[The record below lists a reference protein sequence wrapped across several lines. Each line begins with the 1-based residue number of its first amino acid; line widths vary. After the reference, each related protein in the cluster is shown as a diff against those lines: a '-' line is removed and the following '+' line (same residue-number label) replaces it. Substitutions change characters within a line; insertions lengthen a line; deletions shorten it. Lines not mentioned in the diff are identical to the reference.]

1 MTDSGRTEHEA
12 VAHERFAFDDAAYV
26 LGALDQ
32 AERAA
37 FEAHLHDCLSCQAN
51 VAEIVQLPAL
61 LERADAAG
69 WADAAA
75 WTDEVSTSD
84 LPDTLLPR
92 LMWQVR
98 SRQRRR
104 RWRVGV
110 LTAAAA
116 SVLALLAVVGVNA
129 LHHAQQPSPRTFTA
143 LTQQGS
149 RVQADVTLT
158 RAKTGTLL
166 RVRCGHYGGQS
177 GYPSTAGPDPTGQG
191 DYRLVVINKAG
202 VHQSNGSWPPGPDID
217 YSTMT
222 NWPPQAISSI
232 QILDSGGTP
241 ILQVVL

>member
-1 MTDSGRTEHEA
+1 VTDSGRGEHEE

-26 LGALDQ
+26 LGALDE

-37 FEAHLHDCLSCQAN
+37 FESHLRHCLTCQAN
-51 VAEIVQLPAL
+51 VAELGQLPAL
-61 LERADAAG
+61 LERAE
-69 WADAAA
+69 AAA
-75 WTDEVSTSD
+75 WSDEAPASD

-104 RWRVGV
+104 RWRVAV

-116 SVLALLAVVGVNA
+116 CVLALLAVLGVDT
-129 LHHAQQPSPRTFTA
+129 LHRSQQPSPRTFTA
-143 LTQQGS
+143 LNQQGS

-158 RAKTGTLL
+158 RARTGTLL
-166 RVRCGHYGGQS
+166 RIRCGHYGGQS
-177 GYPSTAGPDPTGQG
+177 GYPSTVGPDPTGQG

-232 QILDSGGTP
+232 QILDAGGTP